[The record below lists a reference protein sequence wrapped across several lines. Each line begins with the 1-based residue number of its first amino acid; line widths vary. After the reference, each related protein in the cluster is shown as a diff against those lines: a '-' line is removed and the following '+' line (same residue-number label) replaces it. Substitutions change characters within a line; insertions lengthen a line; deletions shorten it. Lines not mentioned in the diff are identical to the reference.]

1 MIRFCTV
8 CLALL
13 AIAAL
18 ITLRVRQIRH
28 SVEQGNAQREEAFHG
43 MLLSR
48 SANPLAA
55 ALGKPAYQV
64 EVLTNSGEKLTL
76 EVRSLPLYSTL
87 STGASGTI
95 RRRGDVLLDLQLETP
110 KTECDAKEH
119 NGMKKRTLLKN
130 GTLWGIGPRDILVE
144 GERIL
149 AVGQGLEAE
158 ADVIDLTGKT
168 VLPGFLNAHVH
179 LYGVAGPLPD
189 ELICSFVRGGCTTV
203 RDMGMT
209 SELDFGAYMKWLST
223 RKGPQFPE
231 VLTAGKFICGPNTY
245 GAIHPSGARIGYV
258 IGETPED
265 ACAAVDTMVDA
276 GADLVKTG
284 QDYGM
289 DPTQPLDYFSPE
301 VFQAICRR
309 AKERGVP
316 SAAHITKRHNFVN
329 AARWGLTE
337 GAHTPTDELTDED
350 IAVVA
355 ECGMAFDT
363 TASIFDMV
371 SSQTGEQIMD
381 AVRTNIG
388 RLYRAGVPMSVGTDY
403 MHEGA
408 PYQTA
413 GIPVHELRLLVES
426 GLSVEEAVKAATLDT
441 ARIIGLGDRLGSIES
456 GKQADIIAVD
466 APIDDT
472 FEALTPEHVTFVMH
486 RGVVIK

>member
-1 MIRFCTV
+1 MIRFLAA
-8 CLALL
+8 CLAVL
-13 AIAAL
+13 AAAAL
-18 ITLRVRQIRH
+18 IALRVWEIRR
-28 SVEQGNAQREEAFHG
+28 SMGQGDAQREETFRG
-43 MLLSR
+43 MLLSC
-48 SANPLAA
+48 SAHPLAA

-64 EVLTNSGEKLTL
+64 EILTDGGEKLTL
-76 EVRSLPLYSTL
+76 EVRSLPLFRAL
-87 STGASGTI
+87 GTGVGGTI
-95 RRRGDVLLDLQLETP
+95 RRRGGVLLDFQPQAPET
-110 KTECDAKEH
+110 EYEGKEQI
-119 NGMKKRTLLKN
+119 GMKNRTLLKN
-130 GTLWGIGPRDILVE
+130 GTLWGVGVRDILVE
-144 GERIL
+144 DDRIL
-149 AVGQGLEAE
+149 AVGEGLEAE
-158 ADVIDLTGKT
+158 AEVVDLTGKT

-189 ELICSFVRGGCTTV
+189 ELIRGFVRGGCTTV

-209 SELDFGAYMKWLST
+209 SELAFGVYMDWLST
-223 RKGPQFPE
+223 RKGPEFPE

-245 GAIHPSGARIGYV
+245 GAVHPSGARIGYV
-258 IGETPED
+258 IGETPEE
-265 ACAAVDTMVDA
+265 ACAAVDAMVDA

-289 DPTQPLDYFSPE
+289 DPAHPLDYFSPE

-316 SAAHITKRHNFVN
+316 SAAHITKRDHFVN

-337 GAHTPTDELTDED
+337 GAHTPTNELTDED

-355 ECGMAFDT
+355 GSGMAFNT

-381 AVRTNIG
+381 AVRSNIG

-413 GIPVHELRLLVES
+413 GIPVHELRLLVAS
-426 GLSVEEAVKAATLDT
+426 GLSVEEAVRAATIDT
-441 ARIIGLGDRLGSIES
+441 ARIIGVGDRLGSIAT

-466 APIDDT
+466 APIDAT
-472 FEALTPEHVTFVMH
+472 FEALTPEHVAFVMH
-486 RGVVIK
+486 RGVVIR